1 MGFRPTSTPTHLGSE
16 VAEYREYFTALV
28 ERQLCGDCR
37 NAVLR
42 PFHHEQARA
51 HAADEV
57 ITYGKIL
64 RKCGGAHGELG
75 NDQPFGS
82 QLRGEC
88 AVVRGIDDIDA
99 AAENSDGFPLRSES
113 RLVCRGVDP
122 PPFHSQ
128 W

>member
-1 MGFRPTSTPTHLGSE
+1 MLRYHTLTEFFPGSC
-16 VAEYREYFTALV
+16 FTKPFISSSEL
-28 ERQLCGDCR
+28 QLIRKEKNLPGSR
-37 NAVLR
+37 
-42 PFHHEQARA
+42 RA